1 MKSEEILNVFYGEKC
16 ITIQKNSNFQDLK
29 QRIFLRDKKLVK
41 FFSFAGKKIDE
52 NLTVSNFPNFILIMD
67 QGEYQEFT
75 KGKFRCKKCRRY
87 VKFSKMTCNH
97 SSKCRIFFNFKLKE
111 SMTKKIVGRYEETNN
126 DIEEEE
132 INEEEIDKAVNSK
145 IDEIFNRHKRNM
157 LQKINELL
165 YNNK

>member
-1 MKSEEILNVFYGEKC
+1 
-16 ITIQKNSNFQDLK
+16 
-29 QRIFLRDKKLVK
+29 
-41 FFSFAGKKIDE
+41 
-52 NLTVSNFPNFILIMD
+52 
-67 QGEYQEFT
+67 
-75 KGKFRCKKCRRY
+75 
-87 VKFSKMTCNH
+87 
-97 SSKCRIFFNFKLKE
+97 
-111 SMTKKIVGRYEETNN
+111 MTKKIEGRYEETNN